1 MLIRQIAINI
11 ILKNRQIVVV
21 TITSIAVLLGMSTV
35 LSNPDVLEAYAG
47 VTLSS
52 DNVAK
57 TIQVRV
63 TASGTLNEIAYDS
76 FSRVG
81 FVDGETNF
89 LLESIPSKDKKPFY
103 KLVKKSIEDKNTR
116 GTDHKMDVAIDLY
129 SGDGQIIN
137 SLEYSGCS
145 VSEYFVHGVDSKGKI
160 FFGEEDG
167 TVEIREVTKFA
178 CTSFT
183 LNIEPVNV
191 KSPIETTL
199 LELELEELGEEELRQ
214 QAFEFGEGDP
224 FFSDAPEVPNEGDL
238 FYNSMSNIL
247 QKFLNGTWIDISGVG
262 GPSSPRK

>member
-1 MLIRQIAINI
+1 M

-21 TITSIAVLLGMSTV
+21 TITSIAILLGISTV

-63 TASGTLNEIAYDS
+63 TESGTLDEIAYDS

-89 LLESIPSKDKKPFY
+89 LLESVPSKDKKPFY
-103 KLVKKSIEDKNTR
+103 KLVKASIEDKNTR
-116 GTDHKMDVAIDLY
+116 GTDKKMDVAIDLY

-137 SLEYSGCS
+137 SLEYSGCL
-145 VSEYFVHGVDSKGKI
+145 VTEYFVHGVDSKGKI
-160 FFGEEDG
+160 FFTEEDG
-167 TVEIREVTKFA
+167 TIEIREVTKFA

-183 LNIEPVNV
+183 LNIEPYQ
-191 KSPIETTL
+191 IESSSIEETISQF
-199 LELELEELGEEELRQ
+199 ELGK
-214 QAFEFGEGDP
+214 FEFNP
-224 FFSDAPEVPNEGDL
+224 NNPYFSNAPNIPNEGDL
-238 FYNSMSNIL
+238 FYNSMTNTL

-262 GPSSPRK
+262 GPSSPRR

>member
-1 MLIRQIAINI
+1 M

-21 TITSIAVLLGMSTV
+21 TITSIAILLGISI

-63 TASGTLNEIAYDS
+63 TESGTLDEIAYDS

-89 LLESIPSKDKKPFY
+89 LLESVPSKDKKPFY
-103 KLVKKSIEDKNTR
+103 KLVKASIEDKNTR
-116 GTDHKMDVAIDLY
+116 GTDKKMDVAIDLY

-145 VSEYFVHGVDSKGKI
+145 VTEYFVHGVDSKGKI
-160 FFGEEDG
+160 FFTEEDG
-167 TVEIREVTKFA
+167 TIEIREVTKFA

-183 LNIEPVNV
+183 LNIEPYQ
-191 KSPIETTL
+191 IESSSI
-199 LELELEELGEEELRQ
+199 EETMSQLDLGK
-214 QAFEFGEGDP
+214 FEFNP
-224 FFSDAPEVPNEGDL
+224 NNPYFSNAPTGSSEGDL
-238 FYNSMSNIL
+238 FYNSNTNTL
-247 QKFLNGTWIDISGVG
+247 QRYENGTWIDISKPG
-262 GPSSPRK
+262 GPPSPRR